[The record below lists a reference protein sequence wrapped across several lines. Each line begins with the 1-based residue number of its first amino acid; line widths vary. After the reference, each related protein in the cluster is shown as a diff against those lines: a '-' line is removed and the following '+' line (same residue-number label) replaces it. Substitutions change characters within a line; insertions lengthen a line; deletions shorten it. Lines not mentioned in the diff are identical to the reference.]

1 MFQCYENIF
10 NRIGLKFRAVSAD
23 NGAIG
28 GDASH
33 EFHVLAESGEDI
45 LVYDENSDFAA
56 NIELAKDHPNI
67 DTLKKCR
74 GIEVGHIFQ
83 LGTKYSQKMSANFI
97 AEDGSSQPV
106 IMGCYG
112 IGVSRIVAA
121 AIEQCH
127 DENGIVFPK
136 SIAPF
141 EVIITPIGY
150 DKNEAVKAYADRL
163 YDDLIKQG
171 FDVLLDD
178 RGLRPG
184 VMFSEAD
191 LIGIPHRITV
201 GDKTISEK
209 KYEYK
214 GRSEQA
220 SSNINL
226 EELLSKLTN

>member
-1 MFQCYENIF
+1 
-10 NRIGLKFRAVSAD
+10 
-23 NGAIG
+23 
-28 GDASH
+28 
-33 EFHVLAESGEDI
+33 
-45 LVYDENSDFAA
+45 
-56 NIELAKDHPNI
+56 
-67 DTLKKCR
+67 
-74 GIEVGHIFQ
+74 
-83 LGTKYSQKMSANFI
+83 MSANFI

-121 AIEQCH
+121 TIEQSH
-127 DENGIVFPK
+127 DENGIIFPS

-150 DKNEAVKAYADRL
+150 DKNKEVRIYADKL
-163 YDDLIKQG
+163 YDDLVKKG

-191 LIGIPHRITV
+191 LIGIPHRVTV
-201 GDKTISEK
+201 GDKTLSEN

-214 GRSEQA
+214 KRSEQDSIIIDLEA
-220 SSNINL
+220 LLDNLSN
-226 EELLSKLTN
+226 

>member
-1 MFQCYENIF
+1 
-10 NRIGLKFRAVSAD
+10 
-23 NGAIG
+23 
-28 GDASH
+28 
-33 EFHVLAESGEDI
+33 
-45 LVYDENSDFAA
+45 
-56 NIELAKDHPNI
+56 
-67 DTLKKCR
+67 
-74 GIEVGHIFQ
+74 
-83 LGTKYSQKMSANFI
+83 MSANFI

-121 AIEQCH
+121 SIEQCH
-127 DENGIVFPK
+127 DEKGIIFPP

-150 DKNEAVKAYADRL
+150 EKNMEVKNYADKL
-163 YDDLIKQG
+163 YEKLNSLG
-171 FDVLLDD
+171 FDVLIDD

-201 GDKTISEK
+201 GDKTISEE

-214 GRSEQA
+214 HRSDSD
-220 SSNINL
+220 SSIMSLN
-226 EELLSKLTN
+226 ELLERLREN

>member
-1 MFQCYENIF
+1 
-10 NRIGLKFRAVSAD
+10 
-23 NGAIG
+23 
-28 GDASH
+28 
-33 EFHVLAESGEDI
+33 
-45 LVYDENSDFAA
+45 
-56 NIELAKDHPNI
+56 
-67 DTLKKCR
+67 
-74 GIEVGHIFQ
+74 
-83 LGTKYSQKMSANFI
+83 MSANFI

>member
-1 MFQCYENIF
+1 
-10 NRIGLKFRAVSAD
+10 
-23 NGAIG
+23 
-28 GDASH
+28 
-33 EFHVLAESGEDI
+33 
-45 LVYDENSDFAA
+45 
-56 NIELAKDHPNI
+56 
-67 DTLKKCR
+67 
-74 GIEVGHIFQ
+74 
-83 LGTKYSQKMSANFI
+83 
-97 AEDGSSQPV
+97 
-106 IMGCYG
+106 MGCYG